1 MSNHRQRV
9 FGAIAGAF
17 LMATGTAWGDK
28 LDPKAVEQFQTQ
40 LNMAM
45 QGSAD
50 AQYRVG
56 EMYEQGLGTAK
67 NSSMAFLW
75 FNKASIQGNAKA
87 KEKLVL
93 IDNKSKA
100 ETAVEQDRVNAAMR
114 ALQQQDQ
121 DVTKQKA
128 AEAARNRQ
136 ADEATKQKAAAEAAA
151 RAKAEAA
158 ATKTTVPKPAPA
170 AAAAPKP
177 AAAATPV
184 PAAAAAAAPAAASRR
199 QPNRRRRKRRSRNS
213 APTRARARRPSSCRP
228 VSNGSSQFQV
238 ASSRFQFL

>member
-17 LMATGTAWGDK
+17 LMAAGTAWGDK
-28 LDPKAVEQFQTQ
+28 LDPKSVEQFQTQ

-56 EMYEQGLGTAK
+56 EMYEQGIGTAQ

-121 DVTKQKA
+121 DVNKQKA

-136 ADEATKQKAAAEAAA
+136 ADEAARQKAAAEAAA

-158 ATKTTVPKPAPA
+158 AAKTTVPKPAAAPAPAPA
-170 AAAAPKP
+170 AAAAPAP
-177 AAAATPV
+177 AAAAK
-184 PAAAAAAAPAAASRR
+184 PAPKKEAEPEF
-199 QPNRRRRKRRSRNS
+199 S
-213 APTRARARRPSSCRP
+213 ANPCKGPQAK
-228 VSNGSSQFQV
+228 
-238 ASSRFQFL
+238 FLSTCQ